1 MAKKETAENPANNL
15 DENSNETAENPEVI
29 RSDKKFFAIKPKAN
43 YSAKS
48 LDKSFVKNKTVVST
62 DIDVVNFCKTNGYFT
77 VTEVS
82 EEEAKN
88 INRPVANN
96 RRKRIQ

>member
-1 MAKKETAENPANNL
+1 MAKKENLTETVENP
-15 DENSNETAENPEVI
+15 ENSESSENPEVI
-29 RSDKKFFAIKPKAN
+29 NTGKKFFSIKAKAN
-43 YSAKS
+43 YSAKN
-48 LDKSFVKNKTVVST
+48 LDKNFVKNKTVIST
-62 DIDVVNFCKTNGYFT
+62 DMEVVNFCKSNGYFT

-82 EEEAKN
+82 EEEAKS